1 MSPAAAQEKHVALYG
16 IALDGE
22 TIDANLAKRVRE
34 VRILSYL
41 RLPDVCTLAASF
53 PKGHDG
59 LGEPI
64 DEHPFAIG
72 SQLEIKLGAREELTT
87 TTLFKGEVISLDLD
101 FGPGSV
107 ELLVRGLDHSHMLQR
122 SRRTRTFQ
130 NQTSS
135 DIAEKILNET
145 GFDVETEQ
153 SGDPHEFV
161 EQDNETDWDFM

>member
-16 IALDGE
+16 IEVDGE
-22 TIDANLAKRVRE
+22 TIDANLAKRIRE

-87 TTLFKGEVISLDLD
+87 TTLFKGDVVSLDLD

-107 ELLVRGLDHSHMLQR
+107 ELLVRGLDHSHALKR
-122 SRRTRTFQ
+122 SRRVRTFQ

-135 DIAEKILNET
+135 DIAE
-145 GFDVETEQ
+145 
-153 SGDPHEFV
+153 
-161 EQDNETDWDFM
+161 